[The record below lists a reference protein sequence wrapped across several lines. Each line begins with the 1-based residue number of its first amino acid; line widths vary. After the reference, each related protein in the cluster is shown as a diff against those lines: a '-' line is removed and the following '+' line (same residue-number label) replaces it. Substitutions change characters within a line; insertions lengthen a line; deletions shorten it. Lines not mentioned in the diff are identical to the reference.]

1 MLFNKYDN
9 NSECKVDYKIIV
21 EMLREMGY
29 NVIYGILPEGDAIY
43 RVDEKT
49 FIVNINLLD

>member
-1 MLFNKYDN
+1 M
-9 NSECKVDYKIIV
+9 VV
-21 EMLREMGY
+21 EILREMGY

-49 FIVNINLLD
+49 FIVNISMVN